1 MEGNDEETQ
10 ALLAILADLEKQLRR
25 RVPLVMRRS
34 PESLFEE
41 LEALNLVIDL
51 RKKLAGES

>member
-1 MEGNDEETQ
+1 MEADDAEDQEI
-10 ALLAILADLEKQLRR
+10 LEILADLERQLKRR
-25 RVPLVMRRS
+25 IPLVVCRS

-51 RKKLAGES
+51 RKKLASKS

>member
-1 MEGNDEETQ
+1 LEADDAKDQEIIE
-10 ALLAILADLEKQLRR
+10 ILTDLEGQLRR
-25 RVPLVMRRS
+25 RIPLVVRRS

-51 RKKLAGES
+51 RKKLAGKS

>member
-1 MEGNDEETQ
+1 MEADDAKDQEILE
-10 ALLAILADLEKQLRR
+10 ILADLEGQLRR
-25 RVPLVMRRS
+25 RIPLVVRRS

-51 RKKLAGES
+51 RKKLASKS

>member
-1 MEGNDEETQ
+1 LEADDAKDQEILE
-10 ALLAILADLEKQLRR
+10 ILADLEGQLRR
-25 RVPLVMRRS
+25 RIPLVVRRS

-51 RKKLAGES
+51 RKKLASKS